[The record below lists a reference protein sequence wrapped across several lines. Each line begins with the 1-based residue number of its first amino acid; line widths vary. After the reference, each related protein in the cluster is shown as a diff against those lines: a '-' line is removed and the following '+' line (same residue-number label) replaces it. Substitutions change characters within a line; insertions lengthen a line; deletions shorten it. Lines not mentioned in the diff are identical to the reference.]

1 MKVSV
6 VVPLYNKEPYVRRAL
21 DSIAAQTFGD
31 FEAIVIDDG
40 SSDRGPEIVAAF
52 GDPRFRLI
60 RQANTGPAGARN
72 RGIAET
78 QGEFLAFLDA
88 DDSWRPGYLARAME
102 VFQSSPIKAFTASH
116 GELPDR
122 NLEPVWRKRGLRG
135 GVQRIDSGTTP
146 LALHY
151 MVAFMSPCSTVA
163 PAEIVRRY
171 GGFREGFRY
180 GEDAILWLRVLLN
193 EPVWF
198 ELDTLV
204 DFDRAGSGLSGNL
217 KGPRPV
223 EPFVADPSLVL
234 DVCPA
239 AHRPLAERFLA
250 LRAAKTAAMFGYW
263 GRTAEAR
270 EVYSRYEKWHDRG
283 LWYTW
288 AGLAG
293 TTSVGALAG
302 GALRALKGVA
312 QRSP

>member
-6 VVPLYNKEPYVRRAL
+6 VVPLYNKEPYIRRAL

-31 FEAIVIDDG
+31 FEAIVVDDQ
-40 SSDRGPEIVAAF
+40 SSDRGPEIAAAF
-52 GDPRFRLI
+52 ADPRFRVI
-60 RQANTGPAGARN
+60 RQPNAGPAGARN
-72 RGIAET
+72 RGIAEAR
-78 QGEFLAFLDA
+78 GEFLAFLDA
-88 DDSWRPGYLARAME
+88 DDVWRPRYLERAME
-102 VFQSSPIKAFTASH
+102 VFAASPVKAFTASH

-122 NLEPVWRKRGLRG
+122 NLERVWRQRGLRQG
-135 GVQRIDSGTTP
+135 IQRLEASTTP

-163 PAEIVRRY
+163 PAEVVRRY

-223 EPFVADPSLVL
+223 EPFVVDPSLAL
-234 DVCPA
+234 DFCPPA
-239 AHRPLAERFLA
+239 RKPLVERFLA

-270 EVYSRYEKWHDRG
+270 AVYARFGKWHDRG

-288 AGLAG
+288 AGFAG
-293 TTSVGALAG
+293 TTAAGALAG
-302 GALRALKGVA
+302 GAVRALRGFA
-312 QRSP
+312 RRSS